1 MISSCAFMRVLWGMS
16 MFEVTSLQH
25 EVALAKY
32 EYILANN
39 LILIIT
45 LTNSEPVQN
54 TGCQALLLACLSQF
68 IGRAIKQRSAIEKEK
83 SKKCNLYTHPADS
96 LTRNYKLLWMPL
108 IVAEMLC
115 LWHLTGTVIYSILK
129 IHTET
134 ETLNIRP
141 KASNW
146 DGISFSQVGESMNG
160 ILKCSWKMEEHSN
173 KEIGTYNH
181 TDTKMYK
188 YWDILGIPNYP

>member
-1 MISSCAFMRVLWGMS
+1 MISSCAFMRVLLGMS
-16 MFEVTSLQH
+16 MIEVTSLQH

-39 LILIIT
+39 LILIII

-83 SKKCNLYTHPADS
+83 SKKCNLYAHPADS
-96 LTRNYKLLWMPL
+96 LTRNCKLLWMPL

-115 LWHLTGTVIYSILK
+115 L
-129 IHTET
+129 
-134 ETLNIRP
+134 
-141 KASNW
+141 
-146 DGISFSQVGESMNG
+146 
-160 ILKCSWKMEEHSN
+160 
-173 KEIGTYNH
+173 
-181 TDTKMYK
+181 
-188 YWDILGIPNYP
+188 